1 MGNKS
6 LDFNELQRP
15 VLELTMQDTERTK
28 IRVSTPTENLVEEL
42 ELALPELQ
50 ALPKAGNAE
59 ALQASYNL
67 AAKLIN
73 CNRSFITVT
82 AEELRNK
89 YKMDLESLIV
99 FFTVYMDFINEIYNA
114 KN

>member
-1 MGNKS
+1 MADKS
-6 LDFNELQRP
+6 LDFNALQRP
-15 VLELTMQDTERTK
+15 VLELTMQDEERTK
-28 IRVSTPTENLVEEL
+28 IKVSTPTEDLVEEL
-42 ELALPELQ
+42 ENALPELQ
-50 ALPKAGNAE
+50 ALPQAGNAE
-59 ALQASYNL
+59 AVQASYNL

-82 AEELRNK
+82 AEELRKK

>member
-1 MGNKS
+1 MANKS
-6 LDFNELQRP
+6 LDFNTLQRP
-15 VLELTMQDTERTK
+15 YLELTMQDTERTIIK
-28 IRVSTPTENLVEEL
+28 VSTPTEALVEEF
-42 ELALPELQ
+42 ETALPELRV
-50 ALPKAGNAE
+50 LPQAGNAE

-67 AAKLIN
+67 AAKIIN

-82 AEELRNK
+82 AEELRSK

-99 FFTVYMDFINEIYNA
+99 FFSVYMDFLNEIYNE